1 MLDPDTQQSYIRLAQ
16 EQPNLLCSQAPFQIL
31 QASSYAGDEPTPFLR
46 DFFAAGYVQ
55 HRSEIFGRRMDFD
68 QEIIDR
74 AVCVLWF
81 RACALYTSH
90 QTGVTGPDWDQ
101 PFFSDEGLYD

>member
-1 MLDPDTQQSYIRLAQ
+1 
-16 EQPNLLCSQAPFQIL
+16 
-31 QASSYAGDEPTPFLR
+31 
-46 DFFAAGYVQ
+46 
-55 HRSEIFGRRMDFD
+55 MDFD

-74 AVCVLWF
+74 AVYVLWY

-90 QTGVTGPDWDQ
+90 QTGVADPDWDR